1 MAFRKWM
8 YRLYDEVRVQHA
20 RRWRAATVFLIFYVL
35 LLAHAGQAKTPH
47 IIEEIRFRSES
58 ISTRVVIQTN
68 GALRYAVG
76 RLPEPE
82 RLYVDLLKARLA
94 SGWQKTQLP
103 VHDARLSAIRVAQH
117 QRGVVR
123 VVLDIKRIK
132 TYKVFSLQ
140 KPYRIVIDL
149 HGVSRLKPP
158 PMHVQRPKPAKPKVQ
173 RPKPKQSTP
182 PSKSAGV
189 SKPRQTPRLVPA
201 PKPESRPTIV
211 IDPGHGGKDP
221 GALGPNNLQE
231 KTVVLGVAKAL
242 RRLIRKHLP
251 RYRVIMTRDKDVFVP
266 LTERTK
272 LANDNHAVAF
282 LSIHAN
288 ASKRSKV
295 QGIETWYFSFEAKT
309 ERAQR
314 IAARENNMSSH
325 QFSELE
331 RILRDMHETDR
342 INQSAL
348 LAGATQKALVNTLSE
363 HFKVIPD
370 RGVDGA
376 PFIVLLRTE
385 MPSILVEVGF
395 VSNKSE
401 AKRLQRQAYQ
411 KALAQGIFE
420 GLRTFLSKSVM
431 KME

>member
-1 MAFRKWM
+1 MC
-8 YRLYDEVRVQHA
+8 RLDDEVCAEHA
-20 RRWRAATVFLIFYVL
+20 RSWMPSVVSVMLYIL
-35 LLAHAGQAKTPH
+35 LLARVGQAETPH
-47 IIEEIRFRSES
+47 IIEEIRFRSEPA
-58 ISTRVVIQTN
+58 STRVVIETN

-82 RLYVDLLKARLA
+82 RLYIDLLQARLA

-103 VHDARLSAIRVAQH
+103 VHDTRLSAIRVAQH

-132 TYKVFSLQ
+132 TYKVFSL
-140 KPYRIVIDL
+140 KTPYRIVIDL
-149 HGVSRLKPP
+149 QGTE
-158 PMHVQRPKPAKPKVQ
+158 PAKPA
-173 RPKPKQSTP
+173 R
-182 PSKSAGV
+182 V
-189 SKPRQTPRLVPA
+189 SKPAPRTQPAPA
-201 PKPESRPTIV
+201 PKSGPQPTIV

-221 GALGPNNLQE
+221 GAVGPNGLQE
-231 KTVVLGVAKAL
+231 KTIVLDVSKAL
-242 RRLIRKHLP
+242 QRLIRQHLP
-251 RYRVIMTRDKDVFVP
+251 RYRVIMTRDKDAFVP

-272 LANDNHAVAF
+272 LANDSNAVAF

-314 IAARENNMSSH
+314 IATRENNMSLH

-331 RILRDMHETDR
+331 RILRDLEATDR

-348 LAGATQKALVNTLSE
+348 LAGATQKALLNTLSE
-363 HFKVIPD
+363 RFKIVPA

-385 MPSILVEVGF
+385 MPSILVEIGF
-395 VSNKSE
+395 VSNKRE
-401 AKRLQRQAYQ
+401 AKRLRRQAYQ

-420 GLRTFLSKSVM
+420 GLRTFLSKSVL